1 MYKLIFAPEFVKD
14 LDNTYE
20 YISHVLSAEKAAK
33 ELMKEIDDSI
43 ISLKNTPYMY
53 PKCSEPLKSLG
64 YRKIIVKNYIL
75 IYEVDDAKKNV
86 NLLRIFYGRSDYMR
100 FFN

>member
-43 ISLKNTPYMY
+43 ISL
-53 PKCSEPLKSLG
+53 
-64 YRKIIVKNYIL
+64 
-75 IYEVDDAKKNV
+75 
-86 NLLRIFYGRSDYMR
+86 
-100 FFN
+100 

>member
-33 ELMKEIDDSI
+33 ELIKEIDDSI
-43 ISLKNTPYMY
+43 MNLKDMPYMY